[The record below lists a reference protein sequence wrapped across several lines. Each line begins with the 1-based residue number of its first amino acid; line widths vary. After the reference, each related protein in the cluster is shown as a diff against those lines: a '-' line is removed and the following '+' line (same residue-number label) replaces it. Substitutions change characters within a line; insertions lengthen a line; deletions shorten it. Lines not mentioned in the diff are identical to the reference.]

1 MTVRS
6 VPGASIGLPLISNS
20 PEVGCSKPATI
31 FSSVDFPQPLG
42 PRSVKKA
49 SSAISRLMSFRM
61 QIVSPER
68 FEKLFEIFLSESF
81 GNVALFSF
89 ARCLQADCRQAP
101 NFDSQEKSVDAR
113 KRQPSQFYS

>member
-6 VPGASIGLPLISNS
+6 VPGALIGLPLISNS
-20 PEVGCSKPATI
+20 PEVGSSKPATI

-49 SSAISRLMSFRM
+49 PSAMSRLISFSM
-61 QIVSPER
+61 QVVSPER
-68 FEKLFEIFLSESF
+68 LEKLFEIFLSESF

-101 NFDSQEKSVDAR
+101 DFDSQERGVDAR
-113 KRQPSQFYS
+113 KRQPPHSYS